1 MVNYQNS
8 SKIKKIMSF
17 KFTIEKNIF
26 MYYIDAIY
34 KKKQFLDWK
43 CNLRKNV
50 QKKCSLSYV

>member
-17 KFTIEKNIF
+17 KFTLEKNIF

-34 KKKQFLDWK
+34 KKNNFSIE
-43 CNLRKNV
+43 NAT
-50 QKKCSLSYV
+50 